1 MDVSNSMTG
10 NLSFYLVVFLIY
22 ILLCSMISGT
32 YVKTF
37 SDKKV
42 IEDVTKRVRE
52 FADQQ
57 GRRPRLLVAKM
68 GQDGHDRGTS
78 PLLLHA

>member
-1 MDVSNSMTG
+1 
-10 NLSFYLVVFLIY
+10 
-22 ILLCSMISGT
+22 MISGT

-68 GQDGHDRGTS
+68 GQDGHDRGTHPPS
-78 PLLLHA
+78 PPSRLVQPQRLSVSTNI